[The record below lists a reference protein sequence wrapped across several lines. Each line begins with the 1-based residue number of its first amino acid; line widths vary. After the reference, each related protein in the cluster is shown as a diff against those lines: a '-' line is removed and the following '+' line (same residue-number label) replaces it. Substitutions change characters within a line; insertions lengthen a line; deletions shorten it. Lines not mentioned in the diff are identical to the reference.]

1 MSNRPFVRADI
12 GEGKHI
18 MLEIRNV
25 KRSMPDY
32 DKVVELLLE
41 SFPEEELFPI
51 WLMRLMALRK
61 CIDFMAFYD
70 GDEFIA
76 TGYSASTDKLIF
88 GLYLAVRAD
97 KRSGGYGTRIIDLM
111 RKKHAGK
118 EFAFNIEVI
127 DENADNIEQRKK
139 RLKLYERL
147 GFHLTDYVV
156 IESGE
161 PYSIMTDRE
170 TLNIEEYK
178 KAVSKLSFGF
188 VRPKIEKIENVMHN

>member
-1 MSNRPFVRADI
+1 MSISQSQNRPLIDAE
-12 GEGKHI
+12 GEHI

-51 WLMRLMALRK
+51 WFLRLMALRK
-61 CIDFMAFYD
+61 CVEFLAFYD

-97 KRSGGYGTRIIDLM
+97 KRSGGYGTRILDLL
-111 RKKHAGK
+111 KKRSAGK

-156 IESGE
+156 IDSGE
-161 PYSIMTDRE
+161 PYSIMTDGK
-170 TLNIEEYK
+170 NFDVEEYK
-178 KAVSKLSFGF
+178 KAVSKLSFGL
-188 VRPKIEKIENVMHN
+188 VKPKIQKTERS